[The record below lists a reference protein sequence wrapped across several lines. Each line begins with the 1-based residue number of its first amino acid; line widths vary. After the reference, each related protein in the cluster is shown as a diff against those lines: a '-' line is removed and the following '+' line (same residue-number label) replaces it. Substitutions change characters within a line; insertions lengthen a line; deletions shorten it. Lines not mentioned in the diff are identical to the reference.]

1 MINTNVEFLKSLLN
15 ESNADIVYSNVKDI
29 FGFNEKGEPNV
40 VDGEVLYWAW
50 KAIQHADKQMEEELM
65 NKRFYDGSKERYISL
80 LQNHMK
86 KIDKGSF
93 SMGSAPDSKLKYIGE
108 EPQHN
113 VDLDQFFVSDI
124 VISEELY
131 SKYDPFY
138 KVSEEKNMPARNV
151 SWYDAVMFCKWI
163 NCRLLTEAEWEY
175 ASKGDSKG
183 LWCCEKEEDIQQYG
197 WFSESSDG
205 YVHPI
210 GLLKPNSYG
219 LYDIHGNVWEWCQD
233 SYDEN
238 YYEKKISDN
247 PVNDTDDLEKVCR
260 GGSIHAF
267 SEMCR
272 CAFRD
277 YEPAN
282 FKAYDIGFRVARSNF
297 D

>member
-1 MINTNVEFLKSLLN
+1 
-15 ESNADIVYSNVKDI
+15 
-29 FGFNEKGEPNV
+29 
-40 VDGEVLYWAW
+40 
-50 KAIQHADKQMEEELM
+50 
-65 NKRFYDGSKERYISL
+65 
-80 LQNHMK
+80 
-86 KIDKGSF
+86 
-93 SMGSAPDSKLKYIGE
+93 
-108 EPQHN
+108 
-113 VDLDQFFVSDI
+113 
-124 VISEELY
+124 
-131 SKYDPFY
+131 
-138 KVSEEKNMPARNV
+138 MPARNV

-175 ASKGDSKG
+175 ASKGDSNG
-183 LWCCEKEEDIQQYG
+183 LWCCEKEEDISQYG

-210 GLLKPNSYG
+210 GLLKPNSNG

-233 SYDEN
+233 SYDEH
-238 YYEKKISDN
+238 YYEKTGSKN

-282 FKAYDIGFRVARSNF
+282 FKAYDIGFRVARNSF